1 MAQPKRNLA
10 SALAHLY
17 LSRGG
22 SESDLNDV
30 MDSADIVAML
40 YHQLGGNEA
49 TPKGMPMAELVAL
62 LSNTQGGGGG
72 ASGDINITWTFENS
86 VNDAEI
92 MSSALP
98 ISLKTYFDAE
108 RYQAKY
114 LVGAYVEMEEDSDPS
129 SQYTFVVEN
138 EIGTVKTMT
147 ASYDSAR
154 GVYCAAGDATD
165 LFEKGNNT
173 RKIVFEKV
181 VK

>member
-30 MDSADIVAML
+30 MDSADIVAKL
-40 YHQLGGNEA
+40 YHLLGGNVA

-62 LSNTQGGGGG
+62 LSTTQGGGGG
-72 ASGDINITWTFENS
+72 TSGDINITWTFENS

-108 RYQAKY
+108 RYQAEY
-114 LVGAYVEMEEDSDPS
+114 SVATYVKMEEDSNPS
-129 SQYTFVVEN
+129 SQYAFVVKN
-138 EIGTVKTMT
+138 EIGTVNTMT

-154 GVYCAAGDATD
+154 GAYFAVDDAND